1 MNTWAFRAPRLFQ
14 PWRILAAFHSPA
26 PLAQRKLLTPSGVGY
41 RNKTQTLT
49 CPLNRGKSDD
59 GQVSTTLYIR
69 PTSQMWFHLVFRRR
83 GLTRTEEGDGTT
95 RNNDR
100 KKVLSSRSHR

>member
-49 CPLNRGKSDD
+49 CPLNRGKSILF
-59 GQVSTTLYIR
+59 QVTEVVPQPLDIR
-69 PTSQMWFHLVFRRR
+69 FRWLER
-83 GLTRTEEGDGTT
+83 GLH
-95 RNNDR
+95 
-100 KKVLSSRSHR
+100 VHLSPE